1 MCVRFPF
8 LRIAVFLFI
17 LIGAAC
23 VTQAPAEDVENAEE
37 VEETEEEED
46 IVYEME
52 AITVTGS
59 RIKNDENL
67 TPAPVVVLS
76 RDEIKVRGLASIG
89 DVLQTLTVQ
98 SNAIN
103 TQANNGGDG
112 STRISL
118 RGLGSHRTLVL
129 LNGRRFVPGGTGA
142 NSSVDLN
149 AIPVSAVERV
159 EVLKDGASAVY
170 GSDAVGGVV
179 NIITRS
185 ETEGLEIEFYQ
196 GASGEGDGESL
207 DISVTAG
214 LKSEKGSVLFSAG
227 YHNRK
232 PVWTGNRPFST
243 EDKTYDWEKNDGTYA
258 TSGSSATPDGHIIDQ
273 TGAPGNAAWQA
284 LAAAAGESASDYHRE
299 PNAGWRPFNWAG
311 NSSDGSG
318 DLYNYQPENYLYTP
332 QTRYTT
338 FLSGSYEFAPR
349 AKSFFEVS
357 YTNRQ
362 SDQKLAPTPLFIF
375 SEGLSISPTNIYN
388 EFGREFYDVRRRFV
402 EAGNRNSL
410 QDINT
415 YRIVLGLEYPL
426 AGFDTDLSYS
436 YGRSGGTNINEGRF
450 IHSNVAHALGPDAE
464 CVAIGDCV
472 PLDLLHGAGT
482 ITQEMLDYIQYT
494 GIATGHSRQK
504 ILQWNLTGQIA
515 ELSAGP
521 LAVAAG
527 VSARWE
533 AGAYIPDPITESGNT
548 TGSKE
553 EATEGA
559 YSVKALYGETS
570 MPVYR
575 ADAFGLDLTA
585 AGRAFDY
592 DTFGT
597 GFTYEAGARCEL
609 PRGLTLRA
617 TISNA
622 FRAPGIAEMFL
633 GQSDAFPLVSD
644 PCSVVD
650 EAGSPRTLTAE
661 QQRNCAAAGVP
672 ADFQDSRAQLR
683 ARVGGSTDL
692 DPETA
697 AMITAGLVYQPDF
710 ADNLDIAISY
720 YANKIEDVIGA
731 LSAGLILSNCYSQD
745 APSYCNQIVRD
756 PSTKLITTI
765 FSQGANVGETETSG
779 LDIELDYTA
788 DSRIGFFTAR
798 METNMLLKFD
808 QLVPSANGLELV
820 KGKGFYDLGV
830 FPRWRHSA
838 SVGLRQPR
846 ASFGLNW
853 QYVGGFLECEKDDCK
868 GLYRADVSETPV
880 SRKVSSNSTLGLY
893 GSYRLGTRMGASV
906 LTVGINNVFNQAPAV
921 IFNGFLG
928 TSDASTYDFMGR
940 YLYLRLS
947 HYL

>member
-1 MCVRFPF
+1 MRVRFPF
-8 LRIAVFLFI
+8 LRIAVSLAF

-23 VTQAPAEDVENAEE
+23 VTRASAEDVED
-37 VEETEEEED
+37 VEETEEEEE
-46 IVYEME
+46 IVYELE

-59 RIKNDENL
+59 RIQSEELL
-67 TPAPVVVLS
+67 TPAPVTVLS

-118 RGLGSHRTLVL
+118 RGLGAHRTLVL

-149 AIPVSAVERV
+149 AIPASAVERV

-185 ETEGLEIEFYQ
+185 ETEGLEFEFYQ
-196 GASGEGDGESL
+196 GVSGEGDGESL

-214 LKSEKGSVLFSAG
+214 LTSEKGSVLFTAG

-258 TSGSSATPDGHIIDQ
+258 TSGSSATPEGHIIDQ

-284 LAAAAGESASDYHRE
+284 LAAAAGEAAGDFHRD

-318 DLYNYQPENYLYTP
+318 DLYNFQPENYLYTP

-338 FLSGSYEFAPR
+338 FLSGSYEFAPE

-362 SDQKLAPTPLFIF
+362 SDQKLAPTPLFII
-375 SEGLSISPTNIYN
+375 SEGLAVSSTNIYN
-388 EFGREFYDVRRRFV
+388 EFGRDFYDVRRRFV
-402 EAGNRNSL
+402 EAGNRNFL

-426 AGFDTDLSYS
+426 PGFDTDLSYS
-436 YGRSGGTNINEGRF
+436 YGRSEGTNINEGRF
-450 IHSNVAHALGPDAE
+450 IRSNVARALGPDAE
-464 CVAIGDCV
+464 CAAIGDCV

-515 ELSAGP
+515 KLPAGP

-527 VSARWE
+527 ISSRWE
-533 AGAYIPDPITESGNT
+533 AGAYIPDPITKSGNT
-548 TGSKE
+548 TGSKQE
-553 EATEGA
+553 STEGA
-559 YSVKALYGETS
+559 YSVRALYGETS
-570 MPVYR
+570 VPVYR

-592 DTFGT
+592 DTFGS

-633 GQSDAFPLVSD
+633 GQSDAFPAVSD

-661 QQRNCAAAGVP
+661 QHETLRGRGRAGQFPGLTGAAESQGGRFYGPRPGNRGHDYCRSYLPARLSRQPGYCHQLLYQQNRGCDRGAARGSNSEQLLFTGYAFLLRPDRAGPEHESYYHDPNAGRQRRRNRDRRTGC
-672 ADFQDSRAQLR
+672 
-683 ARVGGSTDL
+683 RVRL
-692 DPETA
+692 HCRFP
-697 AMITAGLVYQPDF
+697 AGLPYRSHGDQHAPEIRSTGAVGKRAGTGQGKRVLRFRRISPVAPRGVGRSEPAARLFWPD
-710 ADNLDIAISY
+710 L
-720 YANKIEDVIGA
+720 EVRGR
-731 LSAGLILSNCYSQD
+731 LSG
-745 APSYCNQIVRD
+745 VRRRR
-756 PSTKLITTI
+756 L
-765 FSQGANVGETETSG
+765 QG
-779 LDIELDYTA
+779 
-788 DSRIGFFTAR
+788 
-798 METNMLLKFD
+798 
-808 QLVPSANGLELV
+808 
-820 KGKGFYDLGV
+820 
-830 FPRWRHSA
+830 
-838 SVGLRQPR
+838 
-846 ASFGLNW
+846 
-853 QYVGGFLECEKDDCK
+853 
-868 GLYRADVSETPV
+868 PV
-880 SRKVSSNSTLGLY
+880 SRGRVGNAREPQGQLKQHVRSVRVLQIRNSDGRLRTY
-893 GSYRLGTRMGASV
+893 GR
-906 LTVGINNVFNQAPAV
+906 NQ
-921 IFNGFLG
+921 
-928 TSDASTYDFMGR
+928 
-940 YLYLRLS
+940 
-947 HYL
+947 